1 MKNQTGGGLLQCI
14 ENMNDFLREIQSF
27 DFEKLS
33 DKKQSK
39 KDLYCFNSSFSP
51 LTLWRS
57 PALEYSC
64 FYFLLTRLFQVL
76 SSCKIPLVICSCL
89 RQLEIEQIFKIQHC
103 QLPDAKNVFTVV
115 ERFLSRL
122 HILMVHIYHVLS
134 CWVSWHF
141 SLEKQMCKNEKGERR
156 LNRVKE
162 KKDSKIQK
170 AS

>member
-14 ENMNDFLREIQSF
+14 ENMNDLLREFKTLILKHWATKSNQR
-27 DFEKLS
+27 KI
-33 DKKQSK
+33 
-39 KDLYCFNSSFSP
+39 CTV
-51 LTLWRS
+51 LT
-57 PALEYSC
+57 
-64 FYFLLTRLFQVL
+64 VL
-76 SSCKIPLVICSCL
+76 SAHWHCDVPPRWNILDSISYSHDFFKYFHHARYHWWYVLARVNS
-89 RQLEIEQIFKIQHC
+89 RSSKYKIQYC